1 MRDGTRRG
9 SFWLEQD
16 GHWSPELVERLGEGC
31 EKGGGEAGGGEAGG
45 GEAGGGE
52 GEVVSLSA

>member
-31 EKGGGEAGGGEAGG
+31 EKGGGEVGGAEAGG
-45 GEAGGGE
+45 GEVGGGE
-52 GEVVSLSA
+52 GISLSA